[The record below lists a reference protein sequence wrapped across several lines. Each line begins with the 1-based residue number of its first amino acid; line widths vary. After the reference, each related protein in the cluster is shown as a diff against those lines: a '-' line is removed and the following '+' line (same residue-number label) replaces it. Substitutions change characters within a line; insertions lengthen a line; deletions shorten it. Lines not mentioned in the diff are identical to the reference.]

1 MLRHL
6 YSLLLLLAVPFI
18 ITRLLIKSSASPAY
32 RQRISERF
40 GLFTLPTSIGDAKQ
54 VVWLHAVS
62 VGETVA
68 AAPLVKALLEREGTV
83 VVLTTTTP
91 TGADRAQALFGD
103 TVHHL
108 YAPYDLG
115 IVIRGFLARVKPQLL
130 IIMET
135 ELWPNML
142 HYCQARGVKT
152 LLANAR
158 MSARSARGYQRFRN
172 MTAAMLESID
182 AIAAQSDDDQ
192 QRLID
197 LGATKEKIRVTG
209 SLKFH
214 VHATAETKQD
224 AIFQSVAN
232 AGRPV
237 VIAASTRAIDK
248 EHEETKVLDAW
259 SKLSGDFD
267 KPLLLLVPRHPERF
281 AAVAEL
287 CREQGWSVQRRSE
300 AESLAADT
308 DILLGDSMGE
318 LMAYYSLADIA
329 FVGGSLVD
337 TGCQNVLEP
346 AAIGLPI
353 VVGASQFNF
362 ATICKQLEEAGALQ
376 TVTDS
381 DELAQAISGLLA
393 NREQREEMAEAG
405 RNLVAANQ
413 QALPQLLIM
422 IEELRR

>member
-6 YSLLLLLAVPFI
+6 YSLLLLLTVPFI
-18 ITRLLIKSSASPAY
+18 VLRLYIKSSTSPAY
-32 RQRISERF
+32 RQRIGERF
-40 GLFTLPTSIGDAKQ
+40 GFIGVPASVTEAER

-68 AAPLVKALLEREGTV
+68 AAPLVKALLEKEGTA

-91 TGADRAQALFGD
+91 TGAERAQALFGD
-103 TVHHL
+103 TVHHV

-115 IVIRGFLARVKPQLL
+115 FVIRSFLAKVKPQLL

-142 HYCQARGVKT
+142 HYSQMRGVKI

-158 MSARSARGYQRFRN
+158 MSAKSARGYQRFGSL
-172 MTAAMLESID
+172 THDMLQSID
-182 AIAAQSDDDQ
+182 IIAAQSEDDS
-192 QRLID
+192 QRLVD
-197 LGATKEKIRVTG
+197 LGAAEKKIQVTG

-214 VHATAETKQD
+214 VHASAEARQE

-232 AGRPV
+232 SSRPV
-237 VIAASTRAIDK
+237 VIAASTRAMDK
-248 EHEETKVLDAW
+248 ENEETKILDAW

-281 AAVAEL
+281 QTVAEL
-287 CREQGWSVQRRSE
+287 CRKAGWSVQRRSK
-300 AESLAADT
+300 AESLSTDT

-318 LMAYYSLADIA
+318 LMAYYGLSDIA

-346 AAIGLPI
+346 AALGVPVI
-353 VVGASQFNF
+353 VGPSQFNF
-362 ATICKQLEEAGALQ
+362 ATICAQLEEAGALQ
-376 TVTDS
+376 TVVDS
-381 DELAQAISGLLA
+381 AALAQAISSLLSSP
-393 NREQREEMAEAG
+393 EQRKAMGEAG

-413 QALPQLLIM
+413 QALPQLMQMLD
-422 IEELRR
+422 ELTA